1 MKTYR
6 KSANEARTYYVDW
19 RDKLQAGELFS
30 SSTFTT
36 SLTED
41 AKDTGDRQTQV
52 TLSGGTLG
60 TLYEVTNTV
69 VTSKG
74 QTLERSFDVLIVDR

>member
-6 KSANEARTYYVDW
+6 KSANETRTYQIDW
-19 RDKLQAGELFS
+19 RDKMAPGEKFT

-36 SLTED
+36 SLTEV
-41 AKDTGDRQTQV
+41 AKDTGSRMTEV

-60 TLYEVTNTV
+60 TTYEVTNTI
-69 VTSKG
+69 VTSEG